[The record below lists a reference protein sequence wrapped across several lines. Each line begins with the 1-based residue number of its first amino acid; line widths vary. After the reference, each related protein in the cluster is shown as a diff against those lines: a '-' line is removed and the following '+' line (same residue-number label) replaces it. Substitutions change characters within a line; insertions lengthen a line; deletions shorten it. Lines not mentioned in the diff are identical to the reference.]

1 MSQNILI
8 NCDMGECL
16 NPDPD
21 PIIMPLIDMANI
33 ACGGHAGDDNSMV
46 KTIQLA
52 KKFNVSVGAHP
63 SYDDSE
69 NFGRVS
75 QKVTID
81 ELKKSIFH
89 QIEVFT
95 DHCFDNELKFN
106 YIKPHGALYHDMMIK
121 KDIMDALVSIVMKI
135 NPKISLIVPAGHEEY
150 ISDYTNEINFYREV
164 FADRLYMGVNLVKR
178 SKKGSV
184 FDSPEK
190 IVNQYKFFKCLND
203 YPIDTICF
211 HGDNFASV
219 QALQELSK
227 C

>member
-63 SYDDSE
+63 SYEDKE

-81 ELKKSIFH
+81 ELKKSIYH
-89 QIEVFT
+89 QLEVFT
-95 DHCFDNELKFN
+95 NHCFDNELKFN
-106 YIKPHGALYHDMMIK
+106 
-121 KDIMDALVSIVMKI
+121 
-135 NPKISLIVPAGHEEY
+135 
-150 ISDYTNEINFYREV
+150 
-164 FADRLYMGVNLVKR
+164 
-178 SKKGSV
+178 
-184 FDSPEK
+184 
-190 IVNQYKFFKCLND
+190 
-203 YPIDTICF
+203 
-211 HGDNFASV
+211 
-219 QALQELSK
+219 
-227 C
+227 

>member
-16 NPDPD
+16 NPDHD
-21 PIIMPLIDMANI
+21 SVIMPLIDIANI
-33 ACGGHAGDDNSMV
+33 ACGGHIGDDKSIV

-63 SYDDSE
+63 SYDDKE

-75 QKVTID
+75 QKVTLN

-89 QIEVFT
+89 QLEIFT
-95 DHCFDNELKFN
+95 NHCFDNEVEFK

-121 KDIMDALVSIVMKI
+121 KDIMDALISIVLKI
-135 NPKISLIVPAGHEEY
+135 NPKLSLIVPAGNEEY
-150 ISDYTNEINFYREV
+150 ISDYINDINLYREV
-164 FADRLYMGVNLVKR
+164 FADRLYMGHNLVNR
-178 SKKGSV
+178 SIEGSV

-211 HGDNFASV
+211 HGDNFASIK
-219 QALQELSK
+219 ALQELSK